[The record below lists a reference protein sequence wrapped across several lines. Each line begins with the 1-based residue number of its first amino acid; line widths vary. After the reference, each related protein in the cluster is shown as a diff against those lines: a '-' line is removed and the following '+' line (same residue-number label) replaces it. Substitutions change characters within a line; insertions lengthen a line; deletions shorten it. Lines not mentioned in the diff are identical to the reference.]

1 MIVAAVSV
9 VLQLYVSAPV
19 ILKVTVW
26 FEQIKVLEAVAFNV
40 GTFASAVMF
49 TVPVDEIHPLTVLVT

>member
-1 MIVAAVSV
+1 M
-9 VLQLYVSAPV
+9 
-19 ILKVTVW
+19 ILKVVVW
-26 FEQIKVLEAVAFNV
+26 FEHTNVFDAVAFKV